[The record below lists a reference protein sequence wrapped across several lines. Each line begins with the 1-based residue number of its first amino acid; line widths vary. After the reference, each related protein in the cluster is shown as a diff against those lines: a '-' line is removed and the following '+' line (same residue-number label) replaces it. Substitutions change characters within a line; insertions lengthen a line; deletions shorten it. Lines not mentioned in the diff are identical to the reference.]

1 MTEKQI
7 TKTKNGNF
15 MSRFKVCEIGV
26 NIDVDPK
33 SHCESKFPSECTYL
47 DSVKHNVNM
56 LSQNEY
62 AQGWVQIIPRR
73 RLFIKR
79 IKNDKDEYVSRI
91 SSNIYRMK
99 VNRAQLPPYL
109 YHKLIYNDTMTINH
123 KMYQYNVESTPV
135 DDEIAE
141 LIKYTNM
148 SFDEKHRERVY
159 ELLAVLKDNDVY
171 GWVVIKATS
180 MYH

>member
-15 MSRFKVCEIGV
+15 MSKFKVCEMET
-26 NIDVDPK
+26 NIDIDPK
-33 SHCESKFPSECTYL
+33 SQCYSKFPSECIYL

-62 AQGWVQIIPRR
+62 AQGWIQVVPRR

-79 IKNDKDEYVSRI
+79 FKNDKDEYVSRVG
-91 SSNIYRMK
+91 SNVYRMK
-99 VNRAQLPPYL
+99 VNRAQVPPYL
-109 YHKLIYNDTMTINH
+109 YHKLTHNNAMTINH
-123 KMYQYNVESTPV
+123 KMYQYTVEETNV

-141 LIKYTNM
+141 LIKLT
-148 SFDEKHRERVY
+148 SIPVSDKHRERVQ
-159 ELLAVLKDNDVY
+159 ELLTVLKDNDVY